1 MQQLID
7 TLSSRR
13 YPVLTYLPA
22 DGERLELTGAVLA
35 NWVYKTTSLFAEAG
49 VGPDLGVGIVTGET
63 GPLHWRALA
72 AMLAAFGLDAP
83 VALLSP
89 AAAPPGAEWVAFTDE
104 ANAADEITAEAD
116 EVFVYAAPAL
126 ALAAEAPEGCIDF
139 NSEVRAHPDV
149 CPIPGSQISLT
160 LPGGTQVAS
169 TSRQVPTASGTE
181 LQTTGIPADAADL
194 TALLAALMT
203 GTVTLRGAAVTM

>member
-49 VGPDLGVGIVTGET
+49 VGPDLGVGIVTDET

-89 AAAPPGAEWVAFTDE
+89 AAALPEAEWVAFTDE

-139 NSEVRAHPDV
+139 NSEVRAHPDA

-160 LPGGTQVAS
+160 LPGGKHVAS
-169 TSRQVPTASGTE
+169 TSRQVPTASGTALE
-181 LQTTGIPADAADL
+181 TTGIPADAADL

-203 GTVTLRGAAVTM
+203 GTVTLSGPAVTM

>member
-7 TLSSRR
+7 ALSSRR
-13 YPVLTYLPA
+13 YPVLTYLPESS
-22 DGERLELTGAVLA
+22 ERLELTGTVVA

-49 VGPDLGVGIVTGET
+49 VGQDLGVGIVLDET

-83 VALLSP
+83 VALLS
-89 AAAPPGAEWVAFTDE
+89 ADSEPPEAEWVAFADE
-104 ANAADEITAEAD
+104 SHAADEITTEAD

-149 CPIPGSQISLT
+149 CPIPGTQISLT
-160 LPGGTQVAS
+160 LPGGEQVAS
-169 TSRQVPTASGTE
+169 DSREVPTASGTE
-181 LQTTGIPADAADL
+181 LETTGIPVDGEELAAV
-194 TALLAALMT
+194 LAALVA
-203 GTVTLRGAAVTM
+203 GTVTLSGPAVSM